1 MSSFNNNNVHSGLP
15 ATFDVGNWYHASN
28 GSIYIK
34 CLPNN
39 YGKEEITD
47 LVSFIGKINRIDIV
61 NSPPK
66 ANGATYRMAFV
77 HFDYWYSMIESIE
90 VRGMIARSFDEKTD
104 FRLGSDGVV
113 VTINTR
119 PVPKTDYN
127 VDQLSDMFHRLR
139 EELTATIQK
148 QAIENGELR
157 KEIESLRALQVSD
170 TQFLQEKMAITEKV
184 IQENMAITEKVIQ
197 EKMAITEKVIQEKMA
212 ITEKVIQEKMAITE
226 KSVTDIMKPLDDVIK
241 EVYLLGSET
250 VDQDNAV
257 KALHLR
263 MDSLEKE
270 TELKFGELDRDIQD
284 TYNMMMSDMK
294 ELEDDMYVSIKTVSH
309 VAEDLS
315 TYVYGRKC
323 IELIP

>member
-1 MSSFNNNNVHSGLP
+1 MSSFNNNNNVQSGVSV
-15 ATFDVGNWYHASN
+15 AFDVGNWYHASN

-34 CLPNN
+34 CLPHN

-47 LVSFIGKINRIDIV
+47 LISFIGKINRIDIV

-66 ANGATYRMAFV
+66 ANGSTYRMAFV

-170 TQFLQEKMAITEKV
+170 TQFLQEKME
-184 IQENMAITEKVIQ
+184 
-197 EKMAITEKVIQEKMA
+197 
-212 ITEKVIQEKMAITE
+212 ITE

-241 EVYLLGSET
+241 EVYLLGSEALEHEN
-250 VDQDNAV
+250 VV

-270 TELKFGELDRDIQD
+270 TELNIG
-284 TYNMMMSDMK
+284 
-294 ELEDDMYVSIKTVSH
+294 ELEDSCNMTIEDIEVLKEKIENVHSDMYISIKTVSH
-309 VAEDLS
+309 VVEDLS
-315 TYVYGRKC
+315 THVYGEKC
-323 IELIP
+323 IVLIP

>member
-1 MSSFNNNNVHSGLP
+1 MSSFNNNNVQSGVSV
-15 ATFDVGNWYHASN
+15 AFDVGNWYHASN

-34 CLPNN
+34 CLPHN

-113 VTINTR
+113 LTINTR

-157 KEIESLRALQVSD
+157 KEIEILRGLQVTD

-184 IQENMAITEKVIQ
+184 IQE
-197 EKMAITEKVIQEKMA
+197 KMAT
-212 ITEKVIQEKMAITE
+212 TE
-226 KSVTDIMKPLDDVIK
+226 KSVTDIIKPLDDVIK
-241 EVYLLGSET
+241 EVYLLGSEALEHE
-250 VDQDNAV
+250 NAV
-257 KALHLR
+257 KALEMR
-263 MDSLEKE
+263 MDSLEKDIDTDIGDLQQCYNTTISE
-270 TELKFGELDRDIQD
+270 MEKLGE
-284 TYNMMMSDMK
+284 YVHK
-294 ELEDDMYVSIKTVSH
+294 DMYISIKTVSH
-309 VAEDLS
+309 VVEDLS
-315 TYVYGRKC
+315 THVYGEKC
-323 IELIP
+323 IVLIH

>member
-197 EKMAITEKVIQEKMA
+197 EKMAITEK
-212 ITEKVIQEKMAITE
+212 
-226 KSVTDIMKPLDDVIK
+226 SVTDIMKPLDDVIK

>member
-212 ITEKVIQEKMAITE
+212 ITEK
-226 KSVTDIMKPLDDVIK
+226 SVTDIMKPLDDVIK

>member
-1 MSSFNNNNVHSGLP
+1 MSSFNNNNIQSSLP
-15 ATFDVGNWYHASN
+15 AAFDVGNWYHASN

-34 CLPNN
+34 CLPHN
-39 YGKEEITD
+39 YDKEEITD
-47 LVSFIGKINRIDIV
+47 LLSFIGKINRIDIV

-139 EELTATIQK
+139 EELTATIQQ
-148 QAIENGELR
+148 QATENGELR
-157 KEIESLRALQVSD
+157 KEIEILRGLQVAD
-170 TQFLQEKMAITEKV
+170 TQFL
-184 IQENMAITEKVIQ
+184 
-197 EKMAITEKVIQEKMA
+197 QEKMA

-226 KSVTDIMKPLDDVIK
+226 KSVTDILKPLDDVIK

-250 VDQDNAV
+250 VEQDNAI
-257 KALHLR
+257 KALEMR
-263 MDSLEKE
+263 MDSLDEE
-270 TELKFGELDRDIQD
+270 TELKMGELEEGCNMTIDDID
-284 TYNMMMSDMK
+284 VLK
-294 ELEDDMYVSIKTVSH
+294 EKIMNVHNDMYISIKTVSH
-309 VAEDLS
+309 VVEDLS
-315 TYVYGRKC
+315 THMYGRKC
-323 IELIP
+323 TVLIP